1 MLGGGRTWEVTM
13 PLSENEQRLLEQ
25 MEQALYAE
33 DPKFAS
39 QLRGSDARTFYRKR
53 LVLAGCGF
61 ALGVVALMGGAV
73 ATVYPVAIVGFLLM
87 LASAWYGVTAWR
99 RIPAPGEIGSF
110 PASAKT
116 AGKKKGRGSGG
127 FVSRAEERWRK
138 RRDEM
143 GR

>member
-1 MLGGGRTWEVTM
+1 M

-39 QLRGSDARTFYRKR
+39 QLRGSDARAFYRKR

-61 ALGVVALMGGAV
+61 AIGVAALMGGAV
-73 ATVYPVAIVGFLLM
+73 ATVYPLAIVGFLLM
-87 LASAWYGVTAWR
+87 LAAAWYGVTAWR
-99 RIPAPGEIGSF
+99 RIPAPGELGSF
-110 PASAKT
+110 PTSGRSG
-116 AGKKKGRGSGG
+116 GKKSRGSAG
-127 FVSRAEERWRK
+127 FVARAEERWRR

>member
-1 MLGGGRTWEVTM
+1 M

-53 LVLAGCGF
+53 LVLAGFGF
-61 ALGVVALMGGAV
+61 AAGVAALLGGAM
-73 ATVYPVAIVGFLLM
+73 TQVYPLAVVGFLLM

-110 PASAKT
+110 SAPQGSS
-116 AGKKKGRGSGG
+116 GKAKAPKGSTG
-127 FVSRAEERWRK
+127 FVARAEERWRK

>member
-1 MLGGGRTWEVTM
+1 M
-13 PLSENEQRLLEQ
+13 PLSENEQRMLEQ

-39 QLRGSDARTFYRKR
+39 QLRGSDARSFYKKR
-53 LVLAGCGF
+53 LVVASLGF
-61 ALGVVALMGGAV
+61 TLGVVALMAGAI
-73 ATVYPVAIVGFLLM
+73 ATVYPVAVVGFLLM
-87 LASAWYGVTAWR
+87 LGAAWFGVSSWR

-110 PASAKT
+110 PTSGGPRKAAS
-116 AGKKKGRGSGG
+116 KKSGSG
-127 FVSRAEERWRK
+127 FMTRVEERWRR

>member
-1 MLGGGRTWEVTM
+1 M
-13 PLSENEQRLLEQ
+13 PLSENEQRMLEQ

-39 QLRGSDARTFYRKR
+39 QLRGSDARSFYKKR
-53 LVLAGCGF
+53 LVVA
-61 ALGVVALMGGAV
+61 ALGFTLGVIALMAGAI
-73 ATVYPVAIVGFLLM
+73 ATVYPVAVVGFLLM
-87 LASAWYGVTAWR
+87 LGAAWFGVSSWR

-110 PASAKT
+110 AA
-116 AGKKKGRGSGG
+116 SGG
-127 FVSRAEERWRK
+127 PRKASSKKSGAGFMTRVEERWRR

>member
-1 MLGGGRTWEVTM
+1 M
-13 PLSENEQRLLEQ
+13 PLSENEQRMLEQ

-39 QLRGSDARTFYRKR
+39 QLRGSDARSFYKKR
-53 LVLAGCGF
+53 LVIAALGF
-61 ALGVVALMGGAV
+61 TLGVVALMAGAI
-73 ATVYPVAIVGFLLM
+73 ATIYPVAVVGFLLM
-87 LASAWYGVTAWR
+87 LGAAWFGVSSWR

-110 PASAKT
+110 PTSGGPRKAAS
-116 AGKKKGRGSGG
+116 KKSGSG
-127 FVSRAEERWRK
+127 FMTRVEERWRR